1 MSHTLTCLAGLGSSP
16 DSSEKSC
23 NDEFSKT
30 NGSLTISPRSGYR
43 SHDQHS
49 LSSSTSNASNV
60 PSESSFSVSS
70 VKSMQENIS
79 SDIGEIFKLRTK
91 YQNNPLIGFLN
102 INSLRN
108 KITDL
113 KLVMEKCL
121 PDILVIEETKLNSD
135 FKTEIFLVNNY
146 QKPIRRDRNEFG
158 GGLVQFVRKGVV
170 CNGVSTFESPN
181 IEIICSDLMVC
192 KKRWAIFSIYRPPD
206 ASILEL
212 FFQRTVFLL
221 KLGHGQI

>member
-1 MSHTLTCLAGLGSSP
+1 MSNTLTCLEGLGGSP
-16 DSSEKSC
+16 DSLEKSC

-30 NGSLTISPRSGYR
+30 NGLWTISPRSGYR

-70 VKSMQENIS
+70 VKSMYENIS
-79 SDIGEIFKLRTK
+79 SDIEEIFKLRPK

-121 PDILVIEETKLNSD
+121 PDILTKISSD
-135 FKTEIFLVNNY
+135 KDKL
-146 QKPIRRDRNEFG
+146 R
-158 GGLVQFVRKGVV
+158 
-170 CNGVSTFESPN
+170 
-181 IEIICSDLMVC
+181 
-192 KKRWAIFSIYRPPD
+192 
-206 ASILEL
+206 
-212 FFQRTVFLL
+212 FQN
-221 KLGHGQI
+221 